1 MHAAAHSYMSITIY
15 RVQFQAAAPTIL
27 LTDILYFAENVFT
40 KSGCLP
46 PPSWTVDDDVA
57 TEMVTSGHQM
67 ATSHQSHFD

>member
-1 MHAAAHSYMSITIY
+1 MLLHIY
-15 RVQFQAAAPTIL
+15 VYHYLPRAISGCSPNYIL

-46 PPSWTVDDDVA
+46 PPSWTVDDDVT